1 MVLWQSFL
9 LNFSLSLVKKYID
22 STETT
27 QDDKILNLVKDGAK
41 YLSDS
46 DSNSFSAEL
55 ADSILRTKIL
65 TK

>member
-9 LNFSLSLVKKYID
+9 LNFSLSLIKKYID

-46 DSNSFSAEL
+46 DNNSFSAEL
-55 ADSILRTKIL
+55 ADSVLRTKIL